1 MKKTPVTEM
10 LKTLKSGNDTELPM
24 AEAYY
29 DNLHDKIMASIDSLP
44 SPTSSPTTTTPRP
57 GTKPWYA
64 RPAQML
70 PAALKNWAFLG
81 GGLSGL
87 ALFGFLQASL
97 NRAPAMDSASQET
110 DEMRQQEEV
119 KISQQVVGKRG

>member
-1 MKKTPVTEM
+1 MRKSPVSEM
-10 LKTLKSGNDTELPM
+10 MKTLKSGNDMELPM
-24 AEAYY
+24 SEAYY
-29 DNLHDKIMASIDSLP
+29 DNLHDKIMAGIDSLP
-44 SPTSSPTTTTPRP
+44 SPAPTSPTITPRP

-97 NRAPAMDSASQET
+97 YRAPAMTSSAEEK
-110 DEMRQQEEV
+110 DEMHQQEEI
-119 KISQQVVGKRG
+119 KTSHQVVGKRS